1 MKRCQRCRNSSLR
14 VLRESVTYRRGRRYY
29 MTWLSCP
36 QCQEV
41 NFSYRLLDGSS
52 LPVMDAHALDELIE
66 RQVAISLP

>member
-1 MKRCQRCRNSSLR
+1 
-14 VLRESVTYRRGRRYY
+14 

-52 LPVMDAHALDELIE
+52 LPVIDAQALDELIE

>member
-1 MKRCQRCRNSSLR
+1 
-14 VLRESVTYRRGRRYY
+14 

-52 LPVMDAHALDELIE
+52 LPVIDAQTLDELIE
-66 RQVAISLP
+66 RQVTVPLTP